1 MMMRNS
7 TSGGPRVSSFPD
19 APRNGARHG
28 FTLIELMVVIAI
40 IAILAGFIV
49 ALTAPAG
56 EAKVRSRVTTELN
69 GIKSAIEAYNKK
81 YGFYPPDNPNDPSKS
96 PLYYELTGNDPT
108 AAEVAILNVKGIANA
123 DKDDKG
129 QRLNFFQNL
138 KPAGYGQLP
147 GQPYYLMKG
156 AGSLSASKRAFGIR
170 LVTTA
175 RVSKTN
181 TDRVTVGRLVVAL
194 TPGGLLQFESSWSGC
209 PS

>member
-147 GQPYYLMKG
+147 GQPYYLKVPFRG
-156 AGSLSASKRAFGIR
+156 PSGDFNVCLTITTVRPR
-170 LVTTA
+170 LACLRKVTM
-175 RVSKTN
+175 
-181 TDRVTVGRLVVAL
+181 
-194 TPGGLLQFESSWSGC
+194 
-209 PS
+209 